1 MGKPFG
7 RTFRGRSGKTALPRP
22 EVTVIQIAVVASP
35 EAVGMDVAGYLLK
48 ACSPNDGV
56 LVLRR

>member
-1 MGKPFG
+1 M
-7 RTFRGRSGKTALPRP
+7 
-22 EVTVIQIAVVASP
+22 IQIAVVASP